1 MLLLAVLND
10 PALPQPSRMAIN
22 TADALEYASLVLIV
36 VISVLTIAVNVRVCN
51 DIMHAE
57 EDYKIQLIEARQA
70 ADENTRQELDES
82 LAAVRSQVKKRKL
95 EEQARKDQ
103 AAQWTNSKPDSQQ
116 YSNPI
121 HPDMQLTD
129 DDGGEQEVQE

>member
-1 MLLLAVLND
+1 MNTTAAILEWADILLIIVL
-10 PALPQPSRMAIN
+10 
-22 TADALEYASLVLIV
+22 
-36 VISVLTIAVNVRVCN
+36 SVLTMIVNARVCKQ
-51 DIMHAE
+51 ILEKEE
-57 EDYKIQLIEARQA
+57 EDYKVHLILARQA
-70 ADENTRQELDES
+70 FDENTRQALDES
-82 LAAVRSQVKKRKL
+82 LVAARSQVKKRKL

-103 AAQWTNSKPDSQQ
+103 AAQWTNSKPDNQQ